1 MTIDEARANITVH
14 AVAPGWIETGSQT
27 PSEAVEGFLVP
38 MGRSGA
44 AAEVA
49 HSVAWLASP
58 GASFI
63 TGRFFHH
70 RPSHCGRWGKLR
82 RGRACTTLKGL
93 HIAREEARENECIS
107 MCLCM
112 YL

>member
-70 RPSHCGRWGKLR
+70 RALLSSQAESLW
-82 RGRACTTLKGL
+82 
-93 HIAREEARENECIS
+93 
-107 MCLCM
+107 
-112 YL
+112 